1 MVSSIKILSRERF
14 DCNIKENGLKDNQ
27 AYICV
32 ISTSDWYN
40 KHILFDEPTEKRIIL
55 QFDDIDLKGF
65 ACLRTCDDQVYYQHV
80 DGVGQIIKPF
90 NELNAK
96 YLFDYIDNNIDKSE
110 LIIHCDTGF
119 SRSAAIGLFISQ
131 YLDYLQLKKSFYWVK
146 NNVSELRRYWFN
158 HRIKDSYYIEFLL
171 TYSFKKLPN
180 DKILHELYKEFKK
193 RYGFYLQEIFDN
205 QW

>member
-1 MVSSIKILSRERF
+1 M
-14 DCNIKENGLKDNQ
+14 
-27 AYICV
+27 
-32 ISTSDWYN
+32 
-40 KHILFDEPTEKRIIL
+40 
-55 QFDDIDLKGF
+55 
-65 ACLRTCDDQVYYQHV
+65 
-80 DGVGQIIKPF
+80 
-90 NELNAK
+90 
-96 YLFDYIDNNIDKSE
+96 FDYIDNNIDKSE